1 MNLSGRLVD
10 AFVALEET
18 RRFARAAERCHM
30 SPSAFS
36 QLISR
41 LEDQVGTR
49 LFDRDTRN
57 VSLTP
62 EGEVFS
68 QGAHRIALEMKA
80 TLDALRDRA
89 QHRVGRVSVAAPPTL
104 SAAWL
109 PERMAKFARLH
120 PGIELRLFDEIS
132 DRCLQM
138 IARGDVD
145 FGLNAQPGPEHELQ
159 AQLLFQEPSFVICRD
174 DNPLAARK
182 SIGLRDLRH
191 QPFVH
196 TLRTGS
202 VWQHLQPIVQAAE
215 VRDTGLEVN
224 QLGTLGGLVAAGF
237 GISIVPQFA
246 LQLCQ
251 RPGVAAVVLKA
262 ENSSRPIYLVRRRD
276 RSLSAA
282 AVAFHD
288 LLLAD
293 ALPKSRGQGGRVGR

>member
-10 AFVALEET
+10 AFLALEDT

-36 QLISR
+36 QLIGR
-41 LEDQVGTR
+41 LEEQVGTR

-68 QGAHRIALEMKA
+68 QGAHRIAAEMKA
-80 TLDALRDRA
+80 TVAELRDRA
-89 QHRVGRVSVAAPPTL
+89 QRRVGRVSVAAPPSL

-109 PERMAKFARLH
+109 PERMAGFRRRH

-138 IARGDVD
+138 IARGEVD
-145 FGLNAQPGPEHELQ
+145 FGLNAQPGSGHELD
-159 AQLLFQEPSFVICRD
+159 AQLLFHEPSFVICRAD
-174 DNPLAARK
+174 SPMAARK
-182 SIGLRDLRH
+182 RLGLRDLRQ
-191 QPFVH
+191 QPFIH
-196 TLRTGS
+196 TLRSGS
-202 VWQHLQPIVQAAE
+202 VWQHLQPIVQAAD
-215 VRDTGLEVN
+215 VRDTGFEVN

-246 LQLCQ
+246 LQLCE
-251 RPGVAAVVLKA
+251 RPGVKAVPLRA
-262 ENSSRPIYLVRRRD
+262 DNSSRPIYLVRRRD

-282 AVAFHD
+282 AEAFWGE
-288 LLLAD
+288 LLAD
-293 ALPKSRGQGGRVGR
+293 AKRRQPA